1 MLRIARPI
9 IFAILSAALIA
20 PLYAVDIE
28 RDFSGKWFLDSHRSN
43 TGALPAPP
51 EQTLT
56 VVQQDVAV
64 RCSSTTPDGAAVQ
77 WSFLLDGTE
86 TRSRIGDETRSSIA
100 KWEGAALLINTQVLA
115 SQDYT
120 VMDRWKLSGDRSV
133 LTITRQVVRRSE
145 EVEGVLV
152 YARDAQSTDAQSR
165 EGQTR
170 DARPTDPEPS
180 DRTAGPTRGP
190 TPDPT
195 RAPVLLAPLQPSEP
209 ALAKQ
214 PDRPVSGELTVLTGT
229 RIALSLRNGLDTKH
243 THEGD
248 RVYLET
254 IQPIAADGRIVIPR
268 GSYVNGT
275 VTESKPAH
283 GVKGK
288 GEMYIRF
295 DSLMLPNGV
304 SRDFHS
310 RLVSADSSARGQVD
324 SNEGKVTGERDGSG
338 DARTVATGGG
348 IGAGVGGIA
357 GSAAGHPLG
366 GVGIGAGAGAGV
378 ALAAILHDK
387 RPEAVLPRG
396 TIVEMILDRDL
407 RFSPN
412 ELW

>member
-1 MLRIARPI
+1 MLRIAPVLT
-9 IFAILSAALIA
+9 FVFLSAALVA
-20 PLYAVDIE
+20 PLSAVDPE
-28 RDFSGKWFLDSHRSN
+28 RDFSGTWFLDARSSN
-43 TGALPAPP
+43 TRLLPMPP
-51 EQTLT
+51 EETLT
-56 VVQQDVAV
+56 VVQQDFAL
-64 RCSSTTPDGAAVQ
+64 RCSSISAGGAAIQ
-77 WSFLLDGTE
+77 WSYLLDGAE
-86 TRSRIGDETRSSIA
+86 TRSRIGDETRTSVA

-115 SQDYT
+115 SQEYT
-120 VMDRWKLSGDRSV
+120 VMDRWKLSPDRSA
-133 LTITRQVVRRSE
+133 LSITRHVVRRNG

-152 YARDAQSTDAQSR
+152 YARQ
-165 EGQTR
+165 
-170 DARPTDPEPS
+170 ARPADTEPS
-180 DRTAGPTRGP
+180 DRTAGPIPNP
-190 TPDPT
+190 TP
-195 RAPVLLAPLQPSEP
+195 APVLPAPAQP
-209 ALAKQ
+209 ALVK
-214 PDRPVSGELTVLTGT
+214 PLERPAAGELTVSSGT

-243 THEGD
+243 TQAGD

-254 IQPIAADGRIVIPR
+254 IAPIAVDGRIVIPR

-295 DSLMLPNGV
+295 DSLLLPNGV

-310 RLVSADSSARGQVD
+310 RLVSADSGARGNVD

-338 DARTVATGGG
+338 DARTVAMGTG
-348 IGAGVGGIA
+348 IGAGVGAIA

-366 GVGIGAGAGAGV
+366 GVGIGAAAGAGV
-378 ALAAILHDK
+378 ALATILHGK

>member
-1 MLRIARPI
+1 
-9 IFAILSAALIA
+9 
-20 PLYAVDIE
+20 
-28 RDFSGKWFLDSHRSN
+28 
-43 TGALPAPP
+43 
-51 EQTLT
+51 
-56 VVQQDVAV
+56 
-64 RCSSTTPDGAAVQ
+64 
-77 WSFLLDGTE
+77 
-86 TRSRIGDETRSSIA
+86 
-100 KWEGAALLINTQVLA
+100 VLA

-120 VMDRWKLSGDRSV
+120 VMDRWKLSGNPSV
-133 LTITRQVVRRSE
+133 LTITRQVVRRGG

-152 YARDAQSTDAQSR
+152 YTSQGQPMEAQPPVTEA
-165 EGQTR
+165 
-170 DARPTDPEPS
+170 PTEPS
-180 DRTAGPTRGP
+180 GRTAGPTRGSAGGS
-190 TPDPT
+190 TGGST
-195 RAPVLLAPLQPSEP
+195 QAPVLLAPVQPSEP
-209 ALAKQ
+209 TLVKQ
-214 PDRPVSGELTVLTGT
+214 PDWPAGGELTVLAGA

-254 IQPIAADGRIVIPR
+254 IQPIAVDGRIVIPR

-275 VTESKPAH
+275 VTESKPAR

-324 SNEGKVTGERDGSG
+324 SQEGKVTGERDGSG

>member
-1 MLRIARPI
+1 MLRIARPV
-9 IFAILSAALIA
+9 IFAFLSAALIA
-20 PLYAVDIE
+20 PLSAMDPE
-28 RDFSGKWFLDSHRSN
+28 RDFSGKWLLDARRSK
-43 TGALPAPP
+43 TEALPVPP
-51 EQTLT
+51 EQMLT

-64 RCSSTTPDGAAVQ
+64 RCSSNTADGAAVQ
-77 WSFLLDGTE
+77 WSYLLDGTE
-86 TRSRIGDETRSSIA
+86 TRSRIGDETRTSVA
-100 KWEGAALLINTQVLA
+100 KWEGAALIVNTQVLV

-133 LTITRQVVRRSE
+133 LTITRQVVRRSG
-145 EVEGVLV
+145 EVGGVLV
-152 YARDAQSTDAQSR
+152 YAK
-165 EGQTR
+165 EGQIR
-170 DARPTDPEPS
+170 DARLADPEPS
-180 DRTAGPTRGP
+180 ERTA
-190 TPDPT
+190 
-195 RAPVLLAPLQPSEP
+195 P
-209 ALAKQ
+209 ALLDPVQPLGAALVKQ
-214 PDRPVSGELTVLTGT
+214 PDRPGSGELTVVTGT

-254 IQPIAADGRIVIPR
+254 IQPIAVDGRIVIPR

-288 GEMYIRF
+288 GEIYIRF

-366 GVGIGAGAGAGV
+366 GVGIGAGAGVGAG
-378 ALAAILHDK
+378 LATILHDR
-387 RPEAVLPRG
+387 RPQAVLPRG

>member
-1 MLRIARPI
+1 M
-9 IFAILSAALIA
+9 
-20 PLYAVDIE
+20 
-28 RDFSGKWFLDSHRSN
+28 
-43 TGALPAPP
+43 
-51 EQTLT
+51 
-56 VVQQDVAV
+56 QQDVAV
-64 RCSSTTPDGAAVQ
+64 RCSSTSTDGAPIQ
-77 WSFLLDGTE
+77 WSYLLDGTE

-133 LTITRQVVRRSE
+133 LTITRQVVRRSG

-152 YARDAQSTDAQSR
+152 YTKIAQTMETQPADM
-165 EGQTR
+165 E
-170 DARPTDPEPS
+170 PT
-180 DRTAGPTRGP
+180 DRTAGLTHAS
-190 TPDPT
+190 TQ
-195 RAPVLLAPLQPSEP
+195 APVFLPPAQPPEP
-209 ALAKQ
+209 ALVKQ
-214 PDRPVSGELTVLTGT
+214 PDQPASGELTVALGT
-229 RIALSLRNGLDTKH
+229 RIALALRNGLDTKH
-243 THEGD
+243 SHEGD

-254 IQPIAADGRIVIPR
+254 IQPIAVAGRIVIPR

-288 GEMYIRF
+288 GEIYIRF

-310 RLVSADSSARGQVD
+310 RLVSADSSARGKVD

-366 GVGIGAGAGAGV
+366 GVGIGAGAGAGA
-378 ALAAILHDK
+378 ALATIFHDK

-407 RFSPN
+407 RFSPS

>member
-1 MLRIARPI
+1 MVRLALALTV
-9 IFAILSAALIA
+9 AILCSALIR
-20 PLYAVDIE
+20 PLYAVDPE
-28 RDFSGKWFLDSHRSN
+28 RDFSGTWFLDARGSN
-43 TGALPAPP
+43 TKALPGTP

-64 RCSSTTPDGAAVQ
+64 RCSSTTPNGAAAQ
-77 WSFLLDGTE
+77 WTYLLDGTE
-86 TRSRIGDETRSSIA
+86 TRARIGEETRSSIV
-100 KWEGAALLINTQVLA
+100 KWEGAALLINTQVSA

-120 VMDRWKLSGDRSV
+120 VMDRWQLSGDRAV
-133 LTITRQVVRRSE
+133 LTISRQVVRKGA

-152 YARDAQSTDAQSR
+152 YART
-165 EGQTR
+165 
-170 DARPTDPEPS
+170 PEPAV
-180 DRTAGPTRGP
+180 AG
-190 TPDPT
+190 
-195 RAPVLLAPLQPSEP
+195 QP
-209 ALAKQ
+209 ALIRQ
-214 PDRPVSGELTVLTGT
+214 PDQPAAGEVTVASGT
-229 RIALSLRNGLDTKH
+229 RIGLALRNGLDTKH

-254 IQPIAADGRIVIPR
+254 IEPIAVSGRIVIPR

-275 VTESKPAH
+275 VTQSKPAH
-283 GVKGK
+283 GIKGK

-310 RLVSADSSARGQVD
+310 RLASADSSARGNVD

-357 GSAAGHPLG
+357 GAAAGHPLG
-366 GVGIGAGAGAGV
+366 GVGIGAGVGAGV
-378 ALAAILHDK
+378 ALATIFHDK

-407 RFSPN
+407 RFNPN

>member
-1 MLRIARPI
+1 MLRIARPL
-9 IFAILSAALIA
+9 IFAFLSAALIA
-20 PLYAVDIE
+20 PLSAIDLD
-28 RDFSGKWFLDSHRSN
+28 RDFSGKWVFDARRSN
-43 TGALPAPP
+43 TEALPAPP
-51 EQTLT
+51 GQTLT

-64 RCSSTTPDGAAVQ
+64 RCSSNAADGAAVQ
-77 WSFLLDGTE
+77 WSYLLDGTE
-86 TRSRIGDETRSSIA
+86 TRSRIGDEMRTSVA
-100 KWEGAALLINTQVLA
+100 KWEGAALLVNTQVLA

-133 LTITRQVVRRSE
+133 LTITRQVVRRSG

-152 YARDAQSTDAQSR
+152 YVR
-165 EGQTR
+165 EGQIR
-170 DARPTDPEPS
+170 DARLADPEPS
-180 DRTAGPTRGP
+180 DRTGPRGPTLGPTRGS
-190 TPDPT
+190 TRDPD
-195 RAPVLLAPLQPSEP
+195 LLAPVQPSEP
-209 ALAKQ
+209 ALVKQ
-214 PDRPVSGELTVLTGT
+214 PDRPAAGELTVVLGT

-243 THEGD
+243 TQDGD

-254 IQPIAADGRIVIPR
+254 IQPVAVDSRIVIPR

-295 DSLMLPNGV
+295 DSLLLPNGV

-310 RLVSADSSARGQVD
+310 RLVSADSSARGNVD
-324 SNEGKVTGERDGSG
+324 STEGKVTGERDGSG
-338 DARTVATGGG
+338 DARTVALGT
-348 IGAGVGGIA
+348 GVGASVGAIA

-378 ALAAILHDK
+378 ALATILHGK

>member
-9 IFAILSAALIA
+9 FFALLSAALIA
-20 PLYAVDIE
+20 PLFAIDPE
-28 RDFSGKWFLDSHRSN
+28 RDFSGKWFLDARRSN
-43 TGALPAPP
+43 TQSLPTPP

-56 VVQQDVAV
+56 VVQQDIAV
-64 RCSSTTPDGAAVQ
+64 RCSSTAPDRAAVQ
-77 WSFLLDGTE
+77 WSYLLDGTE
-86 TRSRIGDETRSSIA
+86 TRSRIGDETRTSVA

-120 VMDRWKLSGDRSV
+120 VMDRWKLSGDRSL
-133 LTITRQVVRRSE
+133 LTITRQVVRRSG
-145 EVEGVLV
+145 EVEGELV
-152 YARDAQSTDAQSR
+152 YSR
-165 EGQTR
+165 EVQLPVTE
-170 DARPTDPEPS
+170 APTEPS
-180 DRTAGPTRGP
+180 ERTA
-190 TPDPT
+190 DPT
-195 RAPVLLAPLQPSEP
+195 RAPSPAPVLLAPIQPSEP
-209 ALAKQ
+209 ALMKQ
-214 PDRPVSGELTVLTGT
+214 PGPDAGELTVRLGT
-229 RIALSLRNGLDTKH
+229 HIALSLRNGLDTRH

-254 IQPIAADGRIVIPR
+254 IQPVAVDGRIVIPR

-295 DSLMLPNGV
+295 DSLLLPNGV

-310 RLVSADSSARGQVD
+310 RLASADSSARGQVD
-324 SNEGKVTGERDGSG
+324 SQEGKVTGERDGSG

-348 IGAGVGGIA
+348 IGAGVGAIA
-357 GSAAGHPLG
+357 GSAAGHALG
-366 GVGIGAGAGAGV
+366 GVGIGAGVGAGV
-378 ALAAILHDK
+378 GLATILHDK

>member
-9 IFAILSAALIA
+9 IFALLSAALIA
-20 PLYAVDIE
+20 PLFAIDPD
-28 RDFSGKWFLDSHRSN
+28 RDFSGKWFFDARRSK
-43 TGALPAPP
+43 TEALPIPP

-56 VVQQDVAV
+56 VVQQDIAV
-64 RCSSTTPDGAAVQ
+64 RCSSTAADGVAVQ
-77 WSFLLDGTE
+77 WSYLLDGTE
-86 TRSRIGDETRSSIA
+86 TRSRIGDETRTSVA

-133 LTITRQVVRRSE
+133 LTITRQVVRRSG

-152 YARDAQSTDAQSR
+152 YARD
-165 EGQTR
+165 GQTQETQLA
-170 DARPTDPEPS
+170 DMEPTY
-180 DRTAGPTRGP
+180 RTA
-190 TPDPT
+190 DPT
-195 RAPVLLAPLQPSEP
+195 RAPTPAPVLLAPIQPSEP
-209 ALAKQ
+209 ALVKQ
-214 PDRPVSGELTVLTGT
+214 PGPDAGELTVRLGT
-229 RIALSLRNGLDTKH
+229 HIALSLRNGLDTKH

-254 IQPIAADGRIVIPR
+254 IQPVAVDGRIVIPR

-295 DSLMLPNGV
+295 DSLLLPNGV

-310 RLVSADSSARGQVD
+310 RLASADSSARGQVD
-324 SNEGKVTGERDGSG
+324 SQEGKVTGERDGSG

-348 IGAGVGGIA
+348 IGAGVGAIA

-366 GVGIGAGAGAGV
+366 GVGIGAGVGAGV
-378 ALAAILHDK
+378 GLATILHDK

-396 TIVEMILDRDL
+396 AIVEMILDRDL

>member
-1 MLRIARPI
+1 MLRMARPL
-9 IFAILSAALIA
+9 IFAFLSAALIA
-20 PLYAVDIE
+20 PLSAIDRE
-28 RDFSGKWFLDSHRSN
+28 RDFSGKWFLDARRSD
-43 TGALPAPP
+43 TQALPGQP

-56 VVQQDVAV
+56 VVQQDVAM
-64 RCSSTTPDGAAVQ
+64 RCSSITADGAAIQ
-77 WSFLLDGTE
+77 WSYLLDGTE
-86 TRSRIGDETRSSIA
+86 TRSRIGDETRNSVA

-120 VMDRWKLSGDRSV
+120 VMDRWKLSADRSV
-133 LTITRQVVRRSE
+133 LTITRQVVRRSG

-152 YARDAQSTDAQSR
+152 YAKDAQIRDA
-165 EGQTR
+165 QTR
-170 DARPTDPEPS
+170 DARLADPEPS
-180 DRTAGPTRGP
+180 DRTAAP
-190 TPDPT
+190 TP
-195 RAPVLLAPLQPSEP
+195 APVLLAPVQPSEP
-209 ALAKQ
+209 ALVKQ
-214 PDRPVSGELTVLTGT
+214 PDRPVNGELTVRSGT

-310 RLVSADSSARGQVD
+310 RLVSADSGARGQVD
-324 SNEGKVTGERDGSG
+324 SQEGKVTGERDGSG

-348 IGAGVGGIA
+348 IGAGVGAIA
-357 GSAAGHPLG
+357 GSGAGHPLG
-366 GVGIGAGAGAGV
+366 GVGIGAGVGAGV
-378 ALAAILHDK
+378 ALATILHDK

>member
-1 MLRIARPI
+1 MARFSPALT
-9 IFAILSAALIA
+9 FTFLCYTLSCPVYAADPA
-20 PLYAVDIE
+20 
-28 RDFSGKWFLDSHRSN
+28 RDFSGKWFLDARASN
-43 TGALPAPP
+43 TRTLTIPA
-51 EQTLT
+51 EQALT
-56 VVQQDVAV
+56 VVQQDIAV
-64 RCSSTTPDGAAVQ
+64 RCSSNTADGAAAQ
-77 WSFLLDGTE
+77 WTYLLDGTE
-86 TRSRIGDETRSSIA
+86 TRVRIGDETRSSIV
-100 KWEGAALLINTQVLA
+100 KWEGAALLVNTLVNTQVSA

-120 VMDRWKLSGDRSV
+120 VMDRWQLSSDPAV
-133 LTITRQVVRRSE
+133 LTVTRQVVRQGVT
-145 EVEGVLV
+145 VEGVLV
-152 YARDAQSTDAQSR
+152 YAKAAQPAVTGSSLEPVDRAIGVAPQPALIR
-165 EGQTR
+165 Q
-170 DARPTDPEPS
+170 PEPQ
-180 DRTAGPTRGP
+180 D
-190 TPDPT
+190 
-195 RAPVLLAPLQPSEP
+195 QP
-209 ALAKQ
+209 AA
-214 PDRPVSGELTVLTGT
+214 GELTVASGT

-254 IQPIAADGRIVIPR
+254 IEPIAVAGHIVIPR

-275 VTESKPAH
+275 VTESRPAH

-295 DSLMLPNGV
+295 DSLLLPNGV

-310 RLVSADSSARGQVD
+310 RLVSADSSARGSVD

-366 GVGIGAGAGAGV
+366 GVGIGAGAGVGV
-378 ALAAILHDK
+378 GLATILHDK

-407 RFSPN
+407 RFTPS

>member
-9 IFAILSAALIA
+9 FFAFLSAALIA
-20 PLYAVDIE
+20 PLSAVDPE
-28 RDFSGKWFLDSHRSN
+28 RDFSGKWFFDARRSN
-43 TGALPAPP
+43 TEALPMPP

-56 VVQQDVAV
+56 VVQQDVAI
-64 RCSSTTPDGAAVQ
+64 RCSSNATDGAAVQ
-77 WSFLLDGTE
+77 WSYLLDGTE
-86 TRSRIGDETRSSIA
+86 TRSRIGDETRTTVA
-100 KWEGAALLINTQVLA
+100 KWEGAALLVSTQVLA

-133 LTITRQVVRRSE
+133 LTITRQVVRPGGA
-145 EVEGVLV
+145 VEGVLV
-152 YARDAQSTDAQSR
+152 YAKDAQPPVTEAL
-165 EGQTR
+165 T
-170 DARPTDPEPS
+170 EPS
-180 DRTAGPTRGP
+180 DRTAGPTRDPAG
-190 TPDPT
+190 DPT
-195 RAPVLLAPLQPSEP
+195 QAPVLLAPVQPSEP
-209 ALAKQ
+209 ALVKQ
-214 PDRPVSGELTVLTGT
+214 PDRPGSGDLTVLSGA
-229 RIALSLRNGLDTKH
+229 RIALALRNGLDTKH

-254 IQPIAADGRIVIPR
+254 IQPIAVDGRIVIPR

-310 RLVSADSSARGQVD
+310 RLVSADSSARGHVD

-366 GVGIGAGAGAGV
+366 GVGIGAGAGVGV
-378 ALAAILHDK
+378 GLATILHDK

-407 RFSPN
+407 HFSPS

>member
-1 MLRIARPI
+1 MMIRLTPAV
-9 IFAILSAALIA
+9 IFAFLCFALVNPVHAIT
-20 PLYAVDIE
+20 PD
-28 RDFSGKWFLDSHRSN
+28 RDFSGTWLLDAHRSN
-43 TGALPAPP
+43 TTAISVAP
-51 EQTLT
+51 EQTLM
-56 VVQQDVAV
+56 VVQQDVAIH
-64 RCSSTTPDGAAVQ
+64 CSSTSAQ
-77 WSFLLDGTE
+77 WTYLLDGTE
-86 TRSRIGDETRSSIA
+86 TRARIGDETRSSIV
-100 KWEGAALLINTQVLA
+100 KWEGSALLINTQINTQVLGTR
-115 SQDYT
+115 DYT
-120 VMDRWKLSGDRSV
+120 VMDRWELSADRAV
-133 LTITRQVVRRSE
+133 LTITRLEVRQGA

-152 YARDAQSTDAQSR
+152 YARDAQ
-165 EGQTR
+165 
-170 DARPTDPEPS
+170 PPEAEPV
-180 DRTAGPTRGP
+180 DRAIAP
-190 TPDPT
+190 TP
-195 RAPVLLAPLQPSEP
+195 APVLIRPAQPSDP
-209 ALAKQ
+209 GQFKQ
-214 PDRPVSGELTVLTGT
+214 PEQPAAGEITVSTGT

-248 RVYLET
+248 RAYLET
-254 IQPIAADGRIVIPR
+254 IQPVAVAGHIVIPR

-310 RLVSADSSARGQVD
+310 RLVSADSSARGTVD

-378 ALAAILHDK
+378 ALATIFHDK

-407 RFSPN
+407 RFNPN

>member
-1 MLRIARPI
+1 MLRTARPVV
-9 IFAILSAALIA
+9 FVLLSAALIA
-20 PLYAVDIE
+20 PLSAIDPE
-28 RDFSGKWFLDSHRSN
+28 RDFSGKWFFDARRSR
-43 TGALPAPP
+43 TEALPIPS
-51 EQTLT
+51 EQSLS
-56 VVQQDVAV
+56 VVQQDIAV
-64 RCSSTTPDGAAVQ
+64 RCSSNTAEGAAVQ
-77 WSFLLDGTE
+77 WSYLLDGTE
-86 TRSRIGDETRSSIA
+86 TRSRIGDETRTSIA

-133 LTITRQVVRRSE
+133 LTITRQVVRRSG

-152 YARDAQSTDAQSR
+152 YAKEAQPADM
-165 EGQTR
+165 
-170 DARPTDPEPS
+170 EPS
-180 DRTAGPTRGP
+180 ERTADPARAP
-190 TPDPT
+190 TP
-195 RAPVLLAPLQPSEP
+195 APILLAPVQPSEP
-209 ALAKQ
+209 ALVKQ
-214 PDRPVSGELTVLTGT
+214 PDRPAAGELTVRSGT

-254 IQPIAADGRIVIPR
+254 IQPIAVDGRVVIPR

-288 GEMYIRF
+288 GEMYIHF

-378 ALAAILHDK
+378 ALATILHDK

-407 RFSPN
+407 RFNPN

>member
-1 MLRIARPI
+1 MMVRLKLALT
-9 IFAILSAALIA
+9 FALLCSALACSA
-20 PLYAVDIE
+20 YAIDPD
-28 RDFSGKWFLDSHRSN
+28 RDFSGTWFLDARASN
-43 TGALPAPP
+43 TRALPGTP

-64 RCSSTTPDGAAVQ
+64 RCSSTAANGIAAQ
-77 WSFLLDGTE
+77 WTYLLDGTE
-86 TRSRIGDETRSSIA
+86 TRVRIGDETRSSIV

-120 VMDRWKLSGDRSV
+120 VMDRWQLSRDRAV
-133 LTITRQVVRRSE
+133 LTITRQVVRKSGE
-145 EVEGVLV
+145 AEGVLV
-152 YARDAQSTDAQSR
+152 YGRAVQPAVTEA
-165 EGQTR
+165 
-170 DARPTDPEPS
+170 AAEPVE
-180 DRTAGPTRGP
+180 
-190 TPDPT
+190 
-195 RAPVLLAPLQPSEP
+195 RAIAPSVAPSQP
-209 ALAKQ
+209 ALIKQ
-214 PDRPVSGELTVLTGT
+214 PDQPAAGELTVASGT
-229 RIALSLRNGLDTKH
+229 RIGLALRNGLDTKH

-254 IQPIAADGRIVIPR
+254 IEPIAVAGRIVIPR

-304 SRDFHS
+304 TRDFHS
-310 RLVSADSSARGQVD
+310 RLVSADSSARGSVD

-348 IGAGVGGIA
+348 IGAGVGGIV

-366 GVGIGAGAGAGV
+366 GVGIGAGVGAAVG
-378 ALAAILHDK
+378 LGTIFHDK

-407 RFSPN
+407 HFSPS

>member
-1 MLRIARPI
+1 MVRLAPVLV
-9 IFAILSAALIA
+9 FAFLGSVLINPGHAAG
-20 PLYAVDIE
+20 YADDPQ
-28 RDFSGKWFLDSHRSN
+28 RDFSGKWFLDLRGSN
-43 TGALPAPP
+43 TRALPNPA
-51 EQTLT
+51 ERTLT
-56 VVQQDVAV
+56 IVQQDVAV
-64 RCSSTTPDGAAVQ
+64 RCSATAPDGAAAQ
-77 WSFLLDGTE
+77 WTYLLDGTE
-86 TRSRIGDETRSSIA
+86 TRARIGDETRSSIV
-100 KWEGAALLINTQVLA
+100 KWEGAALLINTQVLG

-120 VMDRWKLSGDRSV
+120 VMDRWELSRDRAL
-133 LTITRQVVRRSE
+133 LTITRQVVRKGG

-152 YARDAQSTDAQSR
+152 YAKAAQPSVTTSST
-165 EGQTR
+165 
-170 DARPTDPEPS
+170 EPVERS
-180 DRTAGPTRGP
+180 IGP
-190 TPDPT
+190 TP
-195 RAPVLLAPLQPSEP
+195 APVLLSPVQPTEP
-209 ALAKQ
+209 ALLKQ
-214 PDRPVSGELTVLTGT
+214 PDQPAAGELTVSSGT

-254 IQPIAADGRIVIPR
+254 IEPVAVASRIVIPR

-310 RLVSADSSARGQVD
+310 RLVSADSSARGNVD
-324 SNEGKVTGERDGSG
+324 PNEGKVTGERDGSG

-378 ALAAILHDK
+378 ALATIFHDK

-407 RFSPN
+407 RFNPE

>member
-1 MLRIARPI
+1 MLRIARLI
-9 IFAILSAALIA
+9 IFALLSAALIA
-20 PLYAVDIE
+20 PLFAIDPE
-28 RDFSGKWFLDSHRSN
+28 RDFSGKWFLDARRSN
-43 TGALPAPP
+43 AQSLPMPP
-51 EQTLT
+51 EPTLT
-56 VVQQDVAV
+56 VVQQDIAV
-64 RCSSTTPDGAAVQ
+64 RCSSIAPDGAAVQ
-77 WSFLLDGTE
+77 WSYLLDGTE
-86 TRSRIGDETRSSIA
+86 TRSRIGDETRTSVA

-133 LTITRQVVRRSE
+133 LTITRQVVRRSG
-145 EVEGVLV
+145 EVEGELV
-152 YARDAQSTDAQSR
+152 YSRDAQL
-165 EGQTR
+165 
-170 DARPTDPEPS
+170 PFTDPPTEPS
-180 DRTAGPTRGP
+180 ERTA
-190 TPDPT
+190 DPT
-195 RAPVLLAPLQPSEP
+195 RAQSPAPVLLAPTQPPEA
-209 ALAKQ
+209 ALMKQ
-214 PDRPVSGELTVLTGT
+214 PERPDNADLTVRLGT
-229 RIALSLRNGLDTKH
+229 HIALSLRNGLDTKH

-254 IQPIAADGRIVIPR
+254 IQPVAVDGRIVIPR

-295 DSLMLPNGV
+295 DSLLLPNGV

-324 SNEGKVTGERDGSG
+324 SQEGKVTGERDGSG

-348 IGAGVGGIA
+348 IGAGVGAIA
-357 GSAAGHPLG
+357 GSAAGHSLG
-366 GVGIGAGAGAGV
+366 GVGIGAGVGAGV
-378 ALAAILHDK
+378 GLATILHDK

>member
-1 MLRIARPI
+1 MLA
-9 IFAILSAALIA
+9 FLGSALTV
-20 PLYAVDIE
+20 PLRATDPE
-28 RDFSGKWFLDSHRSN
+28 RDFSGKWFLDARNSN
-43 TGALPAPP
+43 TRALPMPP
-51 EQTLT
+51 EPTLT

-64 RCSSTTPDGAAVQ
+64 RCSSTGVDGAAVQ
-77 WSFLLDGTE
+77 WSYLLDGTE
-86 TRSRIGDETRSSIA
+86 TRSRIGDEARSSIA

-120 VMDRWKLSGDRSV
+120 VMDRWQLSRDRST
-133 LTITRQVVRRSE
+133 LTITRQVVRQIG
-145 EVEGVLV
+145 EVEGFMVYTRDLQPAVAPPTQPAPPVLV
-152 YARDAQSTDAQSR
+152 RQQP
-165 EGQTR
+165 E
-170 DARPTDPEPS
+170 RP
-180 DRTAGPTRGP
+180 A
-190 TPDPT
+190 
-195 RAPVLLAPLQPSEP
+195 A
-209 ALAKQ
+209 
-214 PDRPVSGELTVLTGT
+214 GELTVPSGT

-248 RVYLET
+248 PVYLET
-254 IQPIAADGRIVIPR
+254 IAPIAVDGRIVIPR

-275 VTESKPAH
+275 VTQSTPAH

-310 RLVSADSSARGQVD
+310 RLTAADSSARGNVD
-324 SNEGKVTGERDGSG
+324 ANEGKVTGERDGSG

-357 GSAAGHPLG
+357 GAAAGHPIT
-366 GVGIGAGAGAGV
+366 GVGIGAAAGAAAG
-378 ALAAILHDK
+378 LATIFHDK

-407 RFSPN
+407 RFNPN

>member
-1 MLRIARPI
+1 VY
-9 IFAILSAALIA
+9 AID
-20 PLYAVDIE
+20 PQ
-28 RDFSGKWFLDSHRSN
+28 RDFSGKWFLDARRSN
-43 TGALPAPP
+43 TRALPIPP
-51 EQTLT
+51 EQSLI
-56 VVQQDVAV
+56 VMQQDLAV
-64 RCSSTTPDGAAVQ
+64 RCSSTSADGAAAQ
-77 WSFLLDGTE
+77 WTYLLDGTE
-86 TRSRIGDETRSSIA
+86 TRVRSGDETRSSIV
-100 KWEGAALLINTQVLA
+100 KWEGAALLVNTQVLA

-120 VMDRWKLSGDRSV
+120 VMDRWELSSDRAI
-133 LTITRQVVRRSE
+133 LTITRQVETKSG

-152 YARDAQSTDAQSR
+152 YGKAAAVDAEPVDRAAPPVQS
-165 EGQTR
+165 
-170 DARPTDPEPS
+170 
-180 DRTAGPTRGP
+180 
-190 TPDPT
+190 
-195 RAPVLLAPLQPSEP
+195 SEP
-209 ALAKQ
+209 ALLRQ
-214 PDRPVSGELTVLTGT
+214 PEQPSAGELTVLSGT
-229 RIALSLRNGLDTKH
+229 RIGLSLRNGLDTKH
-243 THEGD
+243 TREGD

-254 IQPIAADGRIVIPR
+254 IEPIAVAGRVVIPR

-275 VTESKPAH
+275 VTQSKPAH

-310 RLVSADSSARGQVD
+310 RLVSADSSARGNVD

-378 ALAAILHDK
+378 ALATIFHDK

-396 TIVEMILDRDL
+396 TIVEMVLDRDL
-407 RFSPN
+407 RFNPS